1 MKREDFKD
9 CIRKLEEI
17 TELGNKLS
25 DLKIGTIECKELY
38 YADEIFFKWV
48 KDEFGEAGEDLVS
61 WWMYEGVEKVVY
73 EVDGSETNLENI
85 DDLYSYL
92 EKFYGKR

>member
-9 CIRKLEEI
+9 CIRKLEAI
-17 TELGNKLS
+17 AELGNKLS
-25 DLKIGTIECKELY
+25 DLKIETIECKELY

-61 WWMYEGVEKVVY
+61 WWLYEEVDKIVY
-73 EVDGSETNLENI
+73 EKDGTETNLEDI
-85 DDLYSYL
+85 DALYTYL
-92 EKFYGKR
+92 LENYK

>member
-9 CIRKLEEI
+9 CIRKLEAI
-17 TELGNKLS
+17 TEFGNKLS
-25 DLKIGTIECKELY
+25 DLKIETIECKELF

-61 WWMYEGVEKVVY
+61 WWLYEDVDKIVY
-73 EVDGSETNLENI
+73 EKDGTETNLENI
-85 DDLYSYL
+85 DALYTYL
-92 EKFYGKR
+92 LENYK

>member
-9 CIRKLEEI
+9 CIRKLEAI
-17 TELGNKLS
+17 AELGNKLS
-25 DLKIGTIECKELY
+25 DLKIETIECKELY

-61 WWMYEGVEKVVY
+61 WWLYEEVEKIVY
-73 EVDGSETNLENI
+73 EEDGTETNLEDI
-85 DDLYSYL
+85 DALYTYL
-92 EKFYGKR
+92 LENYK

>member
-9 CIRKLEEI
+9 CIRKLEAI
-17 TELGNKLS
+17 AELGNKLS
-25 DLKIGTIECKELY
+25 DLKIETIECKELY

-61 WWMYEGVEKVVY
+61 WWLYEEVDKIVY
-73 EVDGSETNLENI
+73 EEDGTETNLEDI
-85 DDLYSYL
+85 DALYTYL
-92 EKFYGKR
+92 LENYK